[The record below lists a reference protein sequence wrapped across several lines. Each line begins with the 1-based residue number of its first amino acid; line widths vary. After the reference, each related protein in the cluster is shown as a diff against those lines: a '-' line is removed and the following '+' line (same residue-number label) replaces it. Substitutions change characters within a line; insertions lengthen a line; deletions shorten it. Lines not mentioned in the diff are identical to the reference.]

1 MVRKHKVIIQLVA
14 QTTMNYNKLLLVVM
28 QNMINSNNTNHRE
41 NTMGEKKNEDKL
53 HNVIETVGKIELA
66 ISSSNTKCL

>member
-1 MVRKHKVIIQLVA
+1 
-14 QTTMNYNKLLLVVM
+14 M
-28 QNMINSNNTNHRE
+28 QNMINSNNTNHKE

>member
-41 NTMGEKKNEDKL
+41 NTMGEKKNEYKL

>member
-1 MVRKHKVIIQLVA
+1 
-14 QTTMNYNKLLLVVM
+14 MNYNKLLLVVM
-28 QNMINSNNTNHRE
+28 QNMINSNNTNHKE

-53 HNVIETVGKIELA
+53 HNVIEIVGKIELA

>member
-28 QNMINSNNTNHRE
+28 QNMINSNNTNHKE

-53 HNVIETVGKIELA
+53 HNVIEIVGKIELA